1 MFETITKKM
10 SLILIF
16 VALFTLCGCQ
26 GGGTEDYTLP
36 ELDGGAMRMLC
47 IGNVDDLESVS
58 IRTYDSRI
66 EGGFSVSDGQIGV
79 ERPTVHQYFIAY
91 SEDLGSPMTL
101 PWTASSYKDSF
112 MLSADF
118 YAFEGKLSE
127 LKYEYTYFDTESL
140 FDCTVRIYNGSE
152 LVGKLFFNAYV
163 FVSRDWIENFVGELE
178 NTFVC
183 VDISRATSGVNP
195 VCLALGN
202 VEKSELCSR
211 IVEYSSSISGGWHT
225 EFWKSSRDDVVFT
238 AQMSFIGA
246 GALGTE
252 NLISLTAEFYETDMI
267 SGTIGAESDT
277 PGQIK
282 IFCGEQLLGLINY
295 TSEQTIDADTLA
307 GLVLDRAVFICKIE
321 I

>member
-1 MFETITKKM
+1 MFETITKRL
-10 SLILIF
+10 SLILILAA
-16 VALFTLCGCQ
+16 VLALCGCQ
-26 GGGTEDYTLP
+26 GGSTEDYSVP
-36 ELDGGAMRMLC
+36 DLDGGAMRMLC
-47 IGNVDDLESVS
+47 IGNVDGLDSVS
-58 IRTYDSRI
+58 IRTYSSRV

-91 SEDLGSPMTL
+91 NEDLGSPITL

-140 FDCTVRIYNGSE
+140 FDCTVRIYNDSE

-163 FVSRDWIENFVGELE
+163 FISRDWIENFVGELE
-178 NTFVC
+178 NALVC
-183 VDISRATSGVNP
+183 VDISRATSGTNS

-202 VEKSELCSR
+202 IGESELCSR

-225 EFWKSSRDDVVFT
+225 DFWKSSRDDVVFS

-246 GALGTE
+246 DELGAE
-252 NLISLTAEFYETDMI
+252 NLISLNAEFYEIDMV
-267 SGTIGAESDT
+267 SGTVRTDSDT

-282 IFCGEQLLGLINY
+282 ILCGDHLLGLVNY
-295 TSEQTIDADTLA
+295 TSEQTIDADMLA
-307 GLVLDRAVFICKIE
+307 HLVLDRAVKIY
-321 I
+321 INK